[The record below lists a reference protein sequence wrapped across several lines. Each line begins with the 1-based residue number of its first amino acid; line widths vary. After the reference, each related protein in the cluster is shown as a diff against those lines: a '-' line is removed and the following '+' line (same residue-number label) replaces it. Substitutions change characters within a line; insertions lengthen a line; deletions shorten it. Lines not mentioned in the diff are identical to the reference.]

1 MRRAKHRALVAAVVG
16 MVSAGCGSAGSTAG
30 APSAPVPIP
39 DRFTITYRADAPQ
52 TRTVVA
58 APVERV
64 WDALPGVY
72 REFGYPAAPA
82 SNTPDRVY
90 ITPALLVRGRL
101 YQGERNSDYLDCGDD
116 PNVGAR
122 ADAHEVTFWIVTRVQ
137 PTEEGH
143 TLVETMIDGR
153 ARDRQSS
160 STPAYCFG
168 TGKLEKQIAALLLQR
183 TRF

>member
-1 MRRAKHRALVAAVVG
+1 MRRMTVRSLVAVVVG
-16 MVSAGCGSAGSTAG
+16 IASAACGSAGSGAG
-30 APSAPVPIP
+30 PPSAPVPIP
-39 DRFTITYRADAPQ
+39 DRFSITYRADAPQ
-52 TRTVVA
+52 TRTVVPA
-58 APVERV
+58 AVERV
-64 WDALPGVY
+64 WEALPRVY
-72 REFGYPAAPA
+72 REFGYPATPA

-122 ADAHEVTFWIVTRVQ
+122 ADAYEVTFWIVTRVQ
-137 PTEEGH
+137 PTAEGH

-168 TGKLEKQIAALLLQR
+168 TGKLEQQLATLLLQR